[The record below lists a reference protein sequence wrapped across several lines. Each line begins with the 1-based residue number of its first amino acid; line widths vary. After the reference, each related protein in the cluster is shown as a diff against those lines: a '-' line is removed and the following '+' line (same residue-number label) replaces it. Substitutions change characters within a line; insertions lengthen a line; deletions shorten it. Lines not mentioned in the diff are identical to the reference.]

1 MPWHWSAIPGHLLC
15 LTSCH
20 ADHPSLSK
28 ENSLCCP
35 ARHILT
41 NLAWDLG
48 ENPKS
53 LGDNISLPHTKY
65 LRSLRASSDLARREE
80 REVGFPGWISELIP
94 GGKNPLMRTAVGKL
108 CTNKAPA
115 DTATRVLSVSLVCL
129 SAEERCDIW
138 MWMAGACWLKTL
150 MNHLWA
156 AAPAACRLSA
166 ELLKSEEGKVDSE
179 ASPRHCR
186 GDCGGGNGCSNQ
198 PRGIRFISSPRSLGF
213 LSFLLL
219 LVTELMKHPRKTTRQ
234 PLADVSLSDLGFG
247 LEWWRPGWPW
257 NTNQEHVSFG
267 KN

>member
-94 GGKNPLMRTAVGKL
+94 GGKNPLMLANFAQTRLQQTLPQGSSVFPSCVSRLRSDAIFECEWRALVGWKRSWITSEQQLQQLAGSLQSCSRVRRGKWTQRPALGTAEVIVVG
-108 CTNKAPA
+108 
-115 DTATRVLSVSLVCL
+115 
-129 SAEERCDIW
+129 E
-138 MWMAGACWLKTL
+138 M
-150 MNHLWA
+150 A
-156 AAPAACRLSA
+156 AAISQG
-166 ELLKSEEGKVDSE
+166 ELGS
-179 ASPRHCR
+179 
-186 GDCGGGNGCSNQ
+186 
-198 PRGIRFISSPRSLGF
+198 
-213 LSFLLL
+213 
-219 LVTELMKHPRKTTRQ
+219 
-234 PLADVSLSDLGFG
+234 
-247 LEWWRPGWPW
+247 
-257 NTNQEHVSFG
+257 
-267 KN
+267 